1 MTHLRRVADVAEEAD
16 EPGAGIV
23 SGIVVASVSCGSADF
38 AVSSCPVTLSLYIW

>member
-23 SGIVVASVSCGSADF
+23 SGIVVASDRVVLPILLF
-38 AVSSCPVTLSLYIW
+38 HRVQ